1 MNKKGQTYT
10 NEELVKIIL
19 AVLAIIAILIPLG
32 YKLYQGLY
40 IPQDV
45 LQATNTVKQ
54 VLSMVNS
61 MKPGVVQSMILTGQ
75 KNWFLYTEPNKICA
89 CDYTAGTCNE
99 DKKRCLE
106 SKERGIEIVGDKISL
121 YLTEIKFTLTQKEGK
136 EIVKIEKKSA

>member
-32 YKLYQGLY
+32 YKMYQGLY

-89 CDYTAGTCNE
+89 CYFTENDCDPN
-99 DKKRCLE
+99 KKRCLE